1 MGHYKLHFYD
11 RDGDLGAWHEV
22 LQAHWWI
29 DTFPSKENT
38 LLIPYESFCKSAIE
52 SIQFQIVYLDKKDN
66 PKQYT
71 TKIYNFKKEA
81 ERWYALQEA
90 DDSNEPI
97 WDKFDNEFEKLLLK
111 CLKATNRYPKE
122 NLHNLKTVLWNKMS
136 DALIEE
142 VKKQNQEEEKSSER
156 FMYISTEVSSVD
168 NFSWGCNFDVDIRLP
183 DKTLTVTFSLDAKE
197 NGYLGLHYWDVFDKV
212 SIISPDLNINTKAM
226 SLITYQKDFKEI
238 FDKIENWIPFR
249 RVLSEIFNNVATDW
263 KRWYWENNGTK
274 LENRRS
280 KEAIAARMQECLI
293 AKNTLHWQYVFNEP
307 FMTFDSTIWGTA
319 TLRIDFKKNK
329 LEDVVEDWFKN
340 HRVRCENN
348 RVPFE
353 KYLLGKYLLRYIY
366 GTLTYKCSI
375 PTNPDLID
383 CKVEEMGKNDFLKE
397 IEKRFCKN
405 SQQMIKEELG
415 KFLAELFWNDDFR
428 LPPDTKDV
436 LNDLGATKEQKAKV
450 ANEFEIAIKADPCER
465 NILAEHEENVRI
477 ALNELKKELQNFEVR
492 GYCDTK
498 PYPTSYYIAC
508 SFLNHYFV
516 IDLQMKD
523 KFNVKSYNVK
533 VEVLPMYR
541 QYAVLNDSTIVLNE
555 SNECC
560 NSGRF
565 LETMSK
571 YLGKDEYKAI
581 AFKRHILHTIESIY
595 GLEIRWR
602 D

>member
-1 MGHYKLHFYD
+1 MGHYRLHFYD

-29 DTFPSKENT
+29 DTFPSREKT
-38 LLIPYESFCKSAIE
+38 LLNSCGSFCKDAIE

-71 TKIYNFKKEA
+71 TKIYCFEEEDDIWNAFQEID
-81 ERWYALQEA
+81 ER
-90 DDSNEPI
+90 NEHT
-97 WDKFDNEFEKLLLK
+97 WDKFDNEFEKSLLK
-111 CLKATNRYPKE
+111 CLKATNRFPKE

-142 VKKQNQEEEKSSER
+142 VKKKNQKEKKPSER
-156 FMYISTEVSSVD
+156 FMYISTEVSSAD
-168 NFSWGCNFDVDIRLP
+168 NFSWGCNFDVDIKLP
-183 DKTLTVTFSLDAKE
+183 NKTLTVTFSLDAKE
-197 NGYLGLHYWDVFDKV
+197 SGFLGLHYWDVFDKV

-263 KRWYWENNGTK
+263 KRWYWENNSTK
-274 LENRRS
+274 PESKFS
-280 KEAIAARMQECLI
+280 KEAIAARMQEHLI

-340 HRVRCENN
+340 HRVHCENN

-353 KYLLGKYLLRYIY
+353 KYLLGKYLLRHIY

-383 CKVEEMGKNDFLKE
+383 CKVEEMGENDFLKE

-405 SQQMIKEELG
+405 SQHMIKEELG

-450 ANEFEIAIKADPCER
+450 ANEFEITIKADPCER

-498 PYPTSYYIAC
+498 AYPTSYYIAC
-508 SFLNHYFV
+508 SFLNYYFV
-516 IDLQMKD
+516 INLHMKD
-523 KFNVKSYNVK
+523 KLDVKSYNVR
-533 VEVLPMYR
+533 VEVLPMDR
-541 QYAVLNDSTIVLNE
+541 KYAVLNDSTIALNE

-571 YLGKDEYKAI
+571 YFGNDEYKAI
-581 AFKRHILHTIESIY
+581 AFKRHILYTIESIY

>member
-1 MGHYKLHFYD
+1 MGHYRLHFYD

-29 DTFPSKENT
+29 DTFPEKERT
-38 LLIPYESFCKSAIE
+38 LLNPYESFCKDAIE
-52 SIQFQIVYLDKKDN
+52 SIQFQIIYLDKKDN

-71 TKIYNFKKEA
+71 TKIYSFEEEDEA
-81 ERWYALQEA
+81 WCAFHETR
-90 DDSNEPI
+90 DNEDV
-97 WDKFDNEFEKLLLK
+97 WDKFDNEFEKSLLK
-111 CLKATNRYPKE
+111 CLKATNRFPKE

-142 VKKQNQEEEKSSER
+142 VKKRNQEEKKSSER
-156 FMYISTEVSSVD
+156 FMYISTEVSSAD

-183 DKTLTVTFSLDAKE
+183 NKTLTVTFSLDAKE
-197 NGYLGLHYWDVFDKV
+197 SGFLGLHYWDVFDKV

-263 KRWYWENNGTK
+263 KRWYWENNSTK
-274 LENRRS
+274 PESRRS
-280 KEAIAARMQECLI
+280 KEAIAARMQKHLI

-319 TLRIDFKKNK
+319 TLRIDFKKDK
-329 LEDVVEDWFKN
+329 LEDIVESWFEN
-340 HRVRCENN
+340 HRVRCENG

-353 KYLLGKYLLRYIY
+353 KYLLGKYLLRHIY

-405 SQQMIKEELG
+405 SQHMIKEVLG
-415 KFLAELFWNDDFR
+415 RFLAELFWNDDFR

-450 ANEFEIAIKADPCER
+450 ANEFEMVIKANPCER
-465 NILAEHEENVRI
+465 GIFAEHEDNVRI
-477 ALNELKKELQNFEVR
+477 ALNELKKELQNFELR

-498 PYPTSYYIAC
+498 AYPTSYYIAC

-516 IDLQMKD
+516 INLHMKD
-523 KFNVKSYNVK
+523 KFDVKSYNVK
-533 VEVLPMYR
+533 IEVLPMDR
-541 QYAVLNDSTIVLNE
+541 KFAILNDSTVVLNE

-571 YLGKDEYKAI
+571 YLGNDEYKAI
-581 AFKRHILHTIESIY
+581 AFKRHILYTIESIY